1 MRFETEYADRVFSF
15 FYKEMRWSTIAQSR
29 ITGTR
34 VNAFPTLEIP
44 NNESFHACTRNNSNY
59 QHLDCCITLHHL
71 GAVVALVMAFVFSRG
86 VMAQS
91 EGEPE
96 MIEIAEHV
104 RAGAMAYL
112 KRQYK
117 VVFVVFRSS

>member
-1 MRFETEYADRVFSF
+1 MNLLMLAQETTASIPDLYYIAPIAAIVALCMALVFS
-15 FYKEMRWSTIAQSR
+15 K
-29 ITGTR
+29 
-34 VNAFPTLEIP
+34 
-44 NNESFHACTRNNSNY
+44 
-59 QHLDCCITLHHL
+59 
-71 GAVVALVMAFVFSRG
+71 G

-96 MIEIAEHV
+96 MVKIAEHV

-117 VVFVVFRSS
+117 VVFVVFVVLIAIIEGAIQRDLPIKIKLGIQQAGLLLILILFITIMINDIQRLFQ

>member
-1 MRFETEYADRVFSF
+1 MNLFMLAQETTASSPWTLY
-15 FYKEMRWSTIAQSR
+15 WIAP
-29 ITGTR
+29 
-34 VNAFPTLEIP
+34 V
-44 NNESFHACTRNNSNY
+44 
-59 QHLDCCITLHHL
+59 
-71 GAVVALVMAFVFSRG
+71 GAVVALIMAYVFSRG

-104 RAGAMAYL
+104 RSGAMAYL

-117 VVFVVFRSS
+117 VVFVVFVVLIGIIALLAYTQGGYLCGPLLAFQLLVSFRVCVVGSV